1 MGDEYILDQFGRKGN
16 FYAKSAMKIV
26 KDRIAQ
32 NPDNAQALLDKMKGQ
47 VEELAS
53 RAIHSGHTEKY
64 TSINVKSGHIEFRS
78 PGGDWLDENFDKIE
92 NTLLR
97 FTVALSAAMNPE
109 MYRREY
115 LKKLYKILAPEGSD
129 DSIKYFAKYAAGELP
144 QAALKSFVR
153 QAQLDRKL
161 KKDPTGGKKYWWKVT
176 NPGNSNAGIEVVA
189 TTKQEAIE
197 KAIGADGYPSWANNK
212 RSLVVKPLSP
222 YQEKSDRED
231 SAEQTPK
238 YEIYNKQTGNSVEP
252 ADGITNDADALVR
265 LSDYIEHGPHALQRG
280 QATAMFGIR
289 PVNQASP
296 TAPRGNEYQI
306 FDQNSQQVAVAFMA
320 PSDEAALARLLQYQR
335 RNPDDPY
342 GVRTANGVEVVDIDI
357 PMAQG
362 RAATSATGQWKII
375 DGLNRELYR
384 FRPAENTR
392 AKANELA
399 ALWARENNFDGNY
412 QVEPAEEAQSG
423 STTDLQQQR
432 TAPGTFTGAWRVVDS
447 DTGQELYRFSGVG
460 NSQADAN
467 RVVADW
473 LRRNGPEDA
482 NMTEIEVL
490 PIVS

>member
-1 MGDEYILDQFGRKGN
+1 
-16 FYAKSAMKIV
+16 
-26 KDRIAQ
+26 
-32 NPDNAQALLDKMKGQ
+32 
-47 VEELAS
+47 
-53 RAIHSGHTEKY
+53 
-64 TSINVKSGHIEFRS
+64 
-78 PGGDWLDENFDKIE
+78 
-92 NTLLR
+92 
-97 FTVALSAAMNPE
+97 VALSAAMNPE
-109 MYRREY
+109 MYRQEY

-161 KKDPTGGKKYWWKVT
+161 KKDPTGGQKYWWKVS
-176 NPGNSNAGIEVVA
+176 NPGNSNASIEVVA

-265 LSDYIEHGPHALQRG
+265 LNDYIEHGPHALNRE

-289 PVNQASP
+289 TTS
-296 TAPRGNEYQI
+296 
-306 FDQNSQQVAVAFMA
+306 
-320 PSDEAALARLLQYQR
+320 
-335 RNPDDPY
+335 
-342 GVRTANGVEVVDIDI
+342 GVEIVDIDI
-357 PMAQG
+357 PMAPG
-362 RAATSATGQWKII
+362 RAATSPTGQWKIV

-384 FRPAENTR
+384 FRAAENTR

-412 QVEPAEEAQSG
+412 QVEPAEEAQPG

-432 TAPGTFTGAWRVVDS
+432 TAPGTFTGAWKVVVS
-447 DTGQELYRFSGVG
+447 STGEEVYRFSGIG
-460 NSQADAN
+460 NNQGDAN
-467 RVVADW
+467 RVAADW
-473 LRRNGPEDA
+473 ARRSRLDDP
-482 NMTEIEVL
+482 IEVL
-490 PIVS
+490 PIMS